1 MVIAD
6 QAEVDQVAIVLVAV
20 VLEDQEAVTL
30 EVRDLAEETVVV
42 AVQTVVQEIEMV
54 GREEDQVLINR
65 DIEDVNT
72 ILF

>member
-1 MVIAD
+1 
-6 QAEVDQVAIVLVAV
+6 VAIVLVAV

>member
-30 EVRDLAEETVVV
+30 EVRDLVEETVVV
-42 AVQTVVQEIEMV
+42 TVQTVVQEIEMV

>member
-1 MVIAD
+1 VVIAD

>member
-6 QAEVDQVAIVLVAV
+6 QAEVDKVAIILVAV
-20 VLEDQEAVTL
+20 VLEDQEAVIL

>member
-20 VLEDQEAVTL
+20 VLEDQEAVIL

>member
-1 MVIAD
+1 MIAD
-6 QAEVDQVAIVLVAV
+6 QAEVGQVAIVLVV
-20 VLEDQEAVTL
+20 VLEDREAVIL
-30 EVRDLAEETVVV
+30 EVRDLEEETVAV
-42 AVQTVVQEIEMV
+42 AVPTVVQEIEMV